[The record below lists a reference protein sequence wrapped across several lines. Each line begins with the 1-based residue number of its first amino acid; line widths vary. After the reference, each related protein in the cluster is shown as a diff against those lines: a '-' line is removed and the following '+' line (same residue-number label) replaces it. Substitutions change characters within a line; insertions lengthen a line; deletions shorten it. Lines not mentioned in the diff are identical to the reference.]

1 MMWPNAPGWRVHS
14 SRRNRLGSREV
25 INWRMVCPQHNARRI
40 ATSPVAIA
48 LLAALALA
56 AQLLD
61 LLTGL
66 RMVLAYGIDA
76 ELNPLLR
83 AALIS
88 AGPAGAAALKLGAA
102 TLSVAALV
110 FLARTGR
117 AQLARNCLL
126 LAVDIGF
133 VGALS
138 NSSPGVFGVPVGSEF
153 LELLLHH
160 L

>member
-1 MMWPNAPGWRVHS
+1 MA
-14 SRRNRLGSREV
+14 
-25 INWRMVCPQHNARRI
+25 CPLPRTSRI
-40 ATSPVAIA
+40 ATSPLAIV

-56 AQLLD
+56 AQMLD

-76 ELNPLLR
+76 ELNPLIR
-83 AALIS
+83 AAFIS
-88 AGPAGAAALKLGAA
+88 AGPAGAAALKLSAA

-110 FLARTGR
+110 FLARAGR

-138 NSSPGVFGVPVGSEF
+138 NGSPGVVGV
-153 LELLLHH
+153 
-160 L
+160 